1 MAGSVSRSTHSLPE
15 GSRAAEAPGRPPPAP
30 PQPQPQPAPSAAEVL
45 ALQRSAGN
53 HAVGNMLAR
62 RDPEEGTKTAFS
74 AKVYSKKSK
83 WGELSI
89 KLSRAATGPSSGAD
103 WPPYAQQP
111 KFELEFGEGLA
122 GKLKLTTPAFTLTP
136 LESDELEVMG
146 LRIKGKIET
155 KFLEA
160 KVETGDAKKALGEDL
175 SPATVSFKGVAKDA
189 EGGGF
194 EVEVKVALST
204 AGLARAMQSLT
215 AKDRA
220 ALKQMDKISEQLKQ
234 HAKEIDQLADR
245 VEKAQQGVDAAAD
258 AVAAKEAE
266 IEKIKQS
273 GGKVSKR
280 MRADLSRA
288 QRELK
293 KQRKATV
300 RLAKRLRGVLDTVE
314 GLTSKLDDAAKKG
327 TSRLFKALG
336 GNLWKTVGPI
346 LKASLTR
353 LLGVIGAIQ
362 TLVDVAAVLRN
373 ILNGRIFQEGS
384 GGDPWA
390 DTSGGDADGGP
401 EAPAGPEGEATE
413 EGAATDAGGEAEG
426 GGGAEGGEETGAGGT
441 GGDGPEGGTGTE
453 PGTETGTAT
462 GTETGTGTG
471 TETGTATGTETGTGT
486 GPTGGTPDKDT
497 GEQEGAE
504 TEGKET
510 DGGAGPDGPGSAG
523 KEEAG
528 GDAEGKGDLPDE
540 GGREAP
546 AVHVRPH
553 KVKGPGEDDVVV
565 DLLRDMTIVSG
576 ISSRRRHKVGSRLTP
591 TLEFNAS
598 AARYRVK
605 GLPVIVTNYFRDDDG
620 YYLEAT
626 VSGNHRLGKTKI
638 VVVEGTEITWDY
650 TFDKKGR

>member
-1 MAGSVSRSTHSLPE
+1 
-15 GSRAAEAPGRPPPAP
+15 
-30 PQPQPQPAPSAAEVL
+30 VL

-62 RDPEEGTKTAFS
+62 RDPEEGTKTAIS
-74 AKVYSKKSK
+74 AKVFSKKSK
-83 WGELSI
+83 WAELSI
-89 KLSRAATGPSSGAD
+89 KLSRAETGPAGVD
-103 WPPYAQQP
+103 WPPIAQQP

-122 GKLKLTTPAFTLTP
+122 GKLKLTTPAFTLIP
-136 LESDELEVMG
+136 LESGELEVMG
-146 LRIKGKIET
+146 LRLKGKIET

-160 KVETGDAKKALGEDL
+160 KVETGDAKQALGEDL
-175 SPATVSFKGVAKDA
+175 SPATISFKGVARDT

-204 AGLARAMQSLT
+204 AGLARVMQSLT

-220 ALKQMDKISEQLKQ
+220 ALKQMEKISEQLKQ
-234 HAKEIDQLADR
+234 HGKEIDQLTDR
-245 VEKAQQGVDAAAD
+245 VAKAQQGVDAAAD
-258 AVAAKEAE
+258 AVAAREAE

-280 MRADLSRA
+280 MRADLTKA

-293 KQRKATV
+293 RQRKATV
-300 RLAKRLRGVLDTVE
+300 RLAKRLRKVLDTVD

-336 GNLWKTVGPI
+336 GNLWKTVGSV
-346 LKASLTR
+346 LKKTLTR

-390 DTSGGDADGGP
+390 DTVGGDADGGV
-401 EAPAGPEGEATE
+401 EAPAGPEGEAAE
-413 EGAATDAGGEAEG
+413 EAAATDAGGAE
-426 GGGAEGGEETGAGGT
+426 GGGAEGGEGTGAGGT
-441 GGDGPEGGTGTE
+441 GGDASEGTEGGTGTE
-453 PGTETGTAT
+453 PGTGTETGTDTGAGTETGTAT
-462 GTETGTGTG
+462 G
-471 TETGTATGTETGTGT
+471 TGTETGTGT
-486 GPTGGTPDKDT
+486 GPTGGTPGKEP
-497 GEQEGAE
+497 GEPDGAE

-523 KEEAG
+523 KEDVA
-528 GDAEGKGDLPDE
+528 GDAKGKGDLPDE

-553 KVKGPGEDDVVV
+553 KVKGPGADDEVVEA
-565 DLLRDMTIVSG
+565 LRDMALVSG
-576 ISSRRRHKVGSRLTP
+576 ISSKRRYKVGNRLTP

-605 GLPVIVTNYFRDDDG
+605 GLPVVVTNYFRDDDG

-626 VSGNHRLGKTKI
+626 VSDNYRLGKTKI
-638 VVVEGTEITWDY
+638 VVVKGTKITWDY
-650 TFDKKGR
+650 TFKKKA

>member
-1 MAGSVSRSTHSLPE
+1 M
-15 GSRAAEAPGRPPPAP
+15 
-30 PQPQPQPAPSAAEVL
+30 
-45 ALQRSAGN
+45 
-53 HAVGNMLAR
+53 
-62 RDPEEGTKTAFS
+62 
-74 AKVYSKKSK
+74 
-83 WGELSI
+83 
-89 KLSRAATGPSSGAD
+89 
-103 WPPYAQQP
+103 
-111 KFELEFGEGLA
+111 
-122 GKLKLTTPAFTLTP
+122 
-136 LESDELEVMG
+136 
-146 LRIKGKIET
+146 
-155 KFLEA
+155 
-160 KVETGDAKKALGEDL
+160 
-175 SPATVSFKGVAKDA
+175 
-189 EGGGF
+189 
-194 EVEVKVALST
+194 
-204 AGLARAMQSLT
+204 
-215 AKDRA
+215 
-220 ALKQMDKISEQLKQ
+220 
-234 HAKEIDQLADR
+234 
-245 VEKAQQGVDAAAD
+245 
-258 AVAAKEAE
+258 
-266 IEKIKQS
+266 
-273 GGKVSKR
+273 
-280 MRADLSRA
+280 
-288 QRELK
+288 
-293 KQRKATV
+293 
-300 RLAKRLRGVLDTVE
+300 
-314 GLTSKLDDAAKKG
+314 
-327 TSRLFKALG
+327 
-336 GNLWKTVGPI
+336 GPI